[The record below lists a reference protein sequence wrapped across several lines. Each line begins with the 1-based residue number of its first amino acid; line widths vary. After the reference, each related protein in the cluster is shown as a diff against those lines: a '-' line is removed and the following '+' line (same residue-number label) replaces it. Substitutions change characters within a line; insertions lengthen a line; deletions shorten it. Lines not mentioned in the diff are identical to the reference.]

1 MGKKEEFKK
10 LMAEIGDA
18 VVKESEKSDGSEF
31 TIPLITKNILYMLI
45 NLNQQIEEQAGQ
57 FNGLEEQVIKIEE
70 KFKFLIK
77 ELEKLG
83 YLNIKERR
91 SLLRRNI
98 LTQEALINL
107 LEKRGLVKKKEVI
120 EEINRLRKAYYRAA
134 QTK

>member
-1 MGKKEEFKK
+1 MKKKEEFKK

-18 VVKESEKSDGSEF
+18 VVKENEKSDGSEF

-45 NLNQQIEEQAGQ
+45 NLNQQIEEQAGH

-120 EEINRLRKAYYRAA
+120 EEINRLRKAYYKAA

>member
-1 MGKKEEFKK
+1 MEKKEEFKK

-18 VVKESEKSDGSEF
+18 VVKENEKSDGSEF
-31 TIPLITKNILYMLI
+31 NIPLITKNILYMLI
-45 NLNQQIEEQAGQ
+45 NLNQQIEEQAGH
-57 FNGLEEQVIKIEE
+57 FNGLEEQVKKVEK
-70 KFKFLIK
+70 KFKLLVK

-120 EEINRLRKAYYRAA
+120 EEINRLRKAYYKAA

>member
-1 MGKKEEFKK
+1 MEKKEEFKK

-18 VVKESEKSDGSEF
+18 VVKENEKSDGSEF
-31 TIPLITKNILYMLI
+31 NIPLITKNILYMLI
-45 NLNQQIEEQAGQ
+45 NLNQQIEEQAGH
-57 FNGLEEQVIKIEE
+57 FNGLEEQVKKIEE
-70 KFKFLIK
+70 KFKLLVK

-120 EEINRLRKAYYRAA
+120 EEINRLRKAYYKAA

>member
-1 MGKKEEFKK
+1 MEKKEEFKK

-18 VVKESEKSDGSEF
+18 VVKENEKSDGSEF

-45 NLNQQIEEQAGQ
+45 NLNQQIEEQAGH

-120 EEINRLRKAYYRAA
+120 EEINRLRKAYYKAA

>member
-1 MGKKEEFKK
+1 MEKKEEFKK

-18 VVKESEKSDGSEF
+18 VFKESGKSDSSDF

-45 NLNQQIEEQAGQ
+45 NLSQQIEEQTKY
-57 FNGLEEQVIKIEE
+57 FNKLEEQVKKVED
-70 KFKFLIK
+70 KFKLLVK

-83 YLNIKERR
+83 YLNLKERR

-98 LTQEALINL
+98 LAQEAMINL

-120 EEINRLRKAYYRAA
+120 EEIARLRKAYYKIA
-134 QTK
+134 QPK

>member
-1 MGKKEEFKK
+1 MEKKEEFKK

-18 VVKESEKSDGSEF
+18 IVKENEKSDGSEF

-45 NLNQQIEEQAGQ
+45 NLNQQIEDQAGH

-120 EEINRLRKAYYRAA
+120 EEINRLRKAYYKAA

>member
-1 MGKKEEFKK
+1 MEKKEEFKK

-18 VVKESEKSDGSEF
+18 VVKENEKSDGSEF

-45 NLNQQIEEQAGQ
+45 NLNQQIEEQTGH
-57 FNGLEEQVIKIEE
+57 FNRLEEQVKKIEE
-70 KFKFLIK
+70 KFKLLIK

-98 LTQEALINL
+98 LAQEALINL

-120 EEINRLRKAYYRAA
+120 EEINRLRKAYYKAA
-134 QTK
+134 QPK

>member
-1 MGKKEEFKK
+1 MEKKEEFKK

-18 VVKESEKSDGSEF
+18 VVKENEKSDGSEF

-45 NLNQQIEEQAGQ
+45 NLNQQIEEQAGH
-57 FNGLEEQVIKIEE
+57 FNGLEEQVKKVEK
-70 KFKFLIK
+70 KFKLLVK

-120 EEINRLRKAYYRAA
+120 EEINRLRKAYYKAA

>member
-1 MGKKEEFKK
+1 MEKKEEFKK

-18 VVKESEKSDGSEF
+18 IVKENEKSDGSEF

-45 NLNQQIEEQAGQ
+45 NLNQQIEEQAGH

-120 EEINRLRKAYYRAA
+120 EEINRLRKAYYKAA

>member
-1 MGKKEEFKK
+1 MEKKEEFKK
-10 LMAEIGDA
+10 LMAEIGDT
-18 VVKESEKSDGSEF
+18 VVKENEKSDGSEF

-45 NLNQQIEEQAGQ
+45 NLSQQIEEQAGH
-57 FNGLEEQVIKIEE
+57 FNGLEEQVKKVEK
-70 KFKFLIK
+70 KFKLLVK

-120 EEINRLRKAYYRAA
+120 EEINRLRKAYYKAA

>member
-1 MGKKEEFKK
+1 
-10 LMAEIGDA
+10 MAEIGDT
-18 VVKESEKSDGSEF
+18 VVKESEKSDSSEF
-31 TIPLITKNILYMLI
+31 TISLITKNILYMLI
-45 NLNQQIEEQAGQ
+45 NLNQQIEEQTKHLDS
-57 FNGLEEQVIKIEE
+57 LEEQVRKVED
-70 KFKFLIK
+70 KFRLLVR

-98 LTQEALINL
+98 LSKEALINL

-120 EEINRLRKAYYRAA
+120 EEIARLRKAYYKIS